1 MKIESEYEGFISSV
15 EAAKQYSFTDA
26 TYKLVQDITT
36 NDSQTHESISTRT
49 TRHRFTEE
57 RQADHIGLEHK
68 RQWLTA
74 KGYDQNVRKFLPWC
88 ELHRHDPLAPD
99 PAIIVN
105 HLAYYHHYLGWPAST
120 CHTYL
125 AAILNLYE
133 EKKISTHGRSMSLH
147 RSTKVRF
154 LLAIIGFL
162 RPSDVRVLRQ
172 CVVSV
177 ESEVLTLVAP
187 YWPTV
192 LWFPLLQSLVIQSL
206 PFLAQE
212 ENLRTA
218 YSNQELTATT
228 EDLLRPPRL
237 EDNVTNRSCK

>member
-1 MKIESEYEGFISSV
+1 MIPKHMSLSALE
-15 EAAKQYSFTDA
+15 Q
-26 TYKLVQDITT
+26 QDIVLLK
-36 NDSQTHESISTRT
+36 NDKRIILAWNINAS
-49 TRHRFTEE
+49 
-57 RQADHIGLEHK
+57 GLQQK
-68 RQWLTA
+68 ATIRML
-74 KGYDQNVRKFLPWC
+74 
-88 ELHRHDPLAPD
+88 
-99 PAIIVN
+99 
-105 HLAYYHHYLGWPAST
+105 
-120 CHTYL
+120 
-125 AAILNLYE
+125 
-133 EKKISTHGRSMSLH
+133 
-147 RSTKVRF
+147 KVRF

>member
-1 MKIESEYEGFISSV
+1 M
-15 EAAKQYSFTDA
+15 
-26 TYKLVQDITT
+26 
-36 NDSQTHESISTRT
+36 TR
-49 TRHRFTEE
+49 
-57 RQADHIGLEHK
+57 
-68 RQWLTA
+68 
-74 KGYDQNVRKFLPWC
+74 
-88 ELHRHDPLAPD
+88 
-99 PAIIVN
+99 
-105 HLAYYHHYLGWPAST
+105 
-120 CHTYL
+120 
-125 AAILNLYE
+125 
-133 EKKISTHGRSMSLH
+133 
-147 RSTKVRF
+147 KVRF